1 MAISNQLVQN
11 QNGGARTLSAYLTGE
26 KVQKSLVSTLGSEK
40 EMQKFVSSIVA
51 AASANTALQNCDYS
65 TVVSAAL
72 LATALNLSLSPS
84 LGLAYI
90 VPFDD
95 KKNNRTVGTFILGY
109 RGYLQLAIR
118 SGYYAD
124 IDVTEIRRGE
134 YLGRDSA
141 TGKPRFKFIEDD
153 DEREKLPV
161 VGYMAYYRYLNG
173 FEKTIYWSKT
183 KMLSHADTYSKA
195 FSLEGKNGK
204 MSFADFEAGKVPA
217 DQLWKYSSYWYK
229 DFDGMAKKTMI
240 RQLISK
246 WGIMSI
252 DMQKAYDEDTKAI
265 DKENDLFVSNGEA
278 DASDSFFGNTG
289 GEYLDEAPAAEIAE
303 EAKTEIK
310 TTRGRKKPVL
320 DVEPDGFF
328 TE

>member
-1 MAISNQLVQN
+1 
-11 QNGGARTLSAYLTGE
+11 
-26 KVQKSLVSTLGSEK
+26 
-40 EMQKFVSSIVA
+40 
-51 AASANTALQNCDYS
+51 
-65 TVVSAAL
+65 
-72 LATALNLSLSPS
+72 
-84 LGLAYI
+84 
-90 VPFDD
+90 
-95 KKNNRTVGTFILGY
+95 
-109 RGYLQLAIR
+109 
-118 SGYYAD
+118 
-124 IDVTEIRRGE
+124 
-134 YLGRDSA
+134 
-141 TGKPRFKFIEDD
+141 
-153 DEREKLPV
+153 
-161 VGYMAYYRYLNG
+161 
-173 FEKTIYWSKT
+173 
-183 KMLSHADTYSKA
+183 MLSHADTYSKA